1 MHHELLTFPFL
12 NLSKR
17 KMTTL
22 NLNNILLTASNPGK
36 YRAMLRWT
44 CAAEMSVHMSSVRI
58 QKNQREVCPT

>member
-1 MHHELLTFPFL
+1 
-12 NLSKR
+12 
-17 KMTTL
+17 MTTL
-22 NLNNILLTASNPGK
+22 NLYNILLTASNPGK